1 MNPGDRDER
10 RPAPDEQEEERLSR
24 TVGRK
29 AERRLRAR
37 TEREGTIWFGLGMYG
52 LVGWSVA
59 IPTLIGIAIGLL
71 LDALFPGDLSWTLIM
86 LLLGLVAGLLN
97 AWRWIAQEL
106 PNHRRQRKRPED

>member
-1 MNPGDRDER
+1 MEPRDPDER
-10 RPAPDEQEEERLSR
+10 RPPRDEQEEERLSR

-37 TEREGTIWFGLGMYG
+37 SDKEGTIWFGLGMYG

-71 LDALFPGDLSWTLIM
+71 LDALLPGDLSWTLVM
-86 LLLGLVAGLLN
+86 LVLGLVAGLLN

-106 PNHRRQRKRPED
+106 PNHRGQRNRPED